1 MKTNGTKKKAFTLIE
16 LLVVISIIA
25 LLLSILM
32 PALSKVKEKAK
43 KIVCASGL
51 HQVHIALNA
60 YAADYNNK
68 YPPHDEVPGF
78 PTGAAQ
84 AAPMHA
90 FWLTQKRNPFGE
102 VVWESEFQR
111 SYLPGMKDKLY
122 CPGMPKAVRNDFVLY
137 QRRGEI
143 WYNYFGNF
151 EGTGGNWGGQG
162 PFGPNDKDKMPK
174 GPSDPSGW
182 ALMSDIAYFA
192 DFGIFYWWTSH
203 AGVSQKYGAPRK
215 PGNYGYNKLHN
226 GGDVAW
232 DTMNISVNSSG
243 QPNDRTN
250 LKYIQTIVGPLH
262 YMWW

>member
-1 MKTNGTKKKAFTLIE
+1 VKTNGTKKKAFTLIE

-32 PALSKVKEKAK
+32 PALSKVKAQAK

-68 YPPHDEVPGF
+68 YPPHDDIDGTPGI
-78 PTGAAQ
+78 AQ
-84 AAPMHA
+84 HAPQHA
-90 FWLTQKRNPFGE
+90 FWLTQRLNAFGN
-102 VVWESEFQR
+102 VVWESEFHR
-111 SYLPGMKDKLY
+111 SYIPDMKDKLY
-122 CPGMPKAVRNDFVLY
+122 CPARPKGLLTWNNGSFVK
-137 QRRGEI
+137 RGEI

-151 EGTGGNWGGQG
+151 TGTPGVNRWYPIFGNNEE
-162 PFGPNDKDKMPK
+162 FKMPK

-182 ALMSDIAYFA
+182 ALMSDIAYYA
-192 DFGIFYWWTSH
+192 PDWDYWWVSH
-203 AGVSQKYGAPRK
+203 GARGLWAK
-215 PGNYGYNKLHN
+215 PGTPASYGRNLLRN

-232 DTMNISVNSSG
+232 DTIDISTDNSGSLTAG
-243 QPNDRTN
+243 SSESLKLTQN
-250 LKYIQTIVGPLH
+250 LGVRH